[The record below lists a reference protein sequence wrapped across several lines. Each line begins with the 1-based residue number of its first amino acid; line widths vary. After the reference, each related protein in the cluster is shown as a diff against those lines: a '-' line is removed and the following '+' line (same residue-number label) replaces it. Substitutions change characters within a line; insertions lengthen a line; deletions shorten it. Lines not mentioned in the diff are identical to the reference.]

1 MNKQQFGYNLGKLYL
16 KLNTFAKQRSQQ
28 YHIPYWVMLLVA
40 YSPVLLLLFA
50 FPWLVVFALVLWLII
65 KFADSTTNGAQSEYE
80 YDSLI
85 SEDSAGPHAKFVEN
99 VVQDDLEYEMYLDL
113 LEQDES
119 REV

>member
-1 MNKQQFGYNLGKLYL
+1 CQIRFDLLQFIP
-16 KLNTFAKQRSQQ
+16 KLNAFAKQVSQQ
-28 YHIPYWVMLLVA
+28 YHIPYWVMLPVA

-65 KFADSTTNGAQSEYE
+65 KFADSTTNGAQSEY
-80 YDSLI
+80 DSLI
-85 SEDSAGPHAKFVEN
+85 SEDSAEPHAKFVEN